1 MKFREMMTQ
10 LKIDMKP
17 MTFAQK
23 VDHIWSNFKEYIIVF
38 TLLAAA
44 IIGYAVT
51 LLTAKDAA
59 LTCYTVNVALTE
71 QGNAYICE
79 DFLSTIGDPKKEK
92 IMVVY
97 REYVENPSN
106 LQIEDNSSVM
116 TQIAAMVDAQAL
128 DVVISDKIGME
139 VCLSLDIYLELTE
152 ILTEE
157 ELAAMEGKIVY
168 GIPADSDIAYPY
180 ALDITDTA
188 FAKEYLKAKDK
199 VFVGF
204 VGNSEHMDNCRSLW
218 ELIKNYETNPGSQ

>member
-38 TLLAAA
+38 TLVAVA

-59 LTCYTVNVALTE
+59 LTCYTVNVELSE
-71 QGNAYICE
+71 QGNTYICE
-79 DFLSTIGDPKKEK
+79 DFLSTIGNPEKEK

-97 REYVENPSN
+97 REYVENPSSM
-106 LQIEDNSSVM
+106 QIEDNSTVM
-116 TQIAAMVDAQAL
+116 TQIAAMVDAEAL

-139 VCLSLDIYLELTE
+139 VCLSLGIYLELTE

-157 ELAAMEGKIVY
+157 ELAGMEGKIIY
-168 GIPADSDIAYPY
+168 GIPEDSDVAYPF
-180 ALDITDTA
+180 ALDITDTD
-188 FAKEYLKAKDK
+188 FAKDYVKAKDK
-199 VFVGF
+199 VFIGF
-204 VGNSEHMDNCRSLW
+204 MGNTTHLENCRSLW
-218 ELIKNYETNPGSQ
+218 ELIKNYETNPGGQ